1 MNSLQTNR
9 NLLLAIGCLTTS
21 ALLFSIMGI
30 CIRYAS
36 HTVDNYTIVFFRNVV
51 GLILFLPFIFK
62 QGIGF
67 VKTEKLWMHTWRSI
81 VGLAAMYG
89 FFYAI
94 AHLKLSN
101 AMVFTYSSP
110 IFIPVIAWL
119 FLKEKITIAMLC
131 AAVLGFI
138 GVFFVAKPDQGLL
151 NWISVI
157 GIASSLLAS
166 MAFVTVR
173 ALTQTEP
180 PERIVFYFCL
190 IGSALSVIP
199 MFWMWRTYHVKELF
213 FLIGAGMLANV
224 SQIFM
229 SHAYRLAPAGQI
241 APVNYM
247 AIIFAGVWG
256 FLLWDEVPDLYSVIG
271 FCIILLAI
279 LLFLA
284 AFIGKLLGIFIMV
297 PMGKLNSREAW
308 VIGIGLNARLST
320 EIIVAKLLFDAGLID
335 YHLFTALIAASSL
348 STLIVPLWF
357 TFLVRRWGIHLS
369 QGSAGA

>member
-67 VKTEKLWMHTWRSI
+67 VKTEKLWMHSWRSI

-119 FLKEKITIAMLC
+119 FLKEKITIAMIC

-138 GVFFVAKPDQGLL
+138 GVFCVAKPDQGLL

-190 IGSALSVIP
+190 IGSTLSVIP
-199 MFWMWRTYHVKELF
+199 MFWVWRPYHLQELL
-213 FLIGAGMLANV
+213 FLIGAGILANV

-256 FLLWDEVPDLYSVIG
+256 FLLWNEVPDLYSVIG

-279 LLFLA
+279 LLCSPLTQRQR
-284 AFIGKLLGIFIMV
+284 K
-297 PMGKLNSREAW
+297 
-308 VIGIGLNARLST
+308 
-320 EIIVAKLLFDAGLID
+320 IIQ
-335 YHLFTALIAASSL
+335 
-348 STLIVPLWF
+348 
-357 TFLVRRWGIHLS
+357 R
-369 QGSAGA
+369 

>member
-1 MNSLQTNR
+1 MIMTLNQPNR
-9 NLLLAIGCLTTS
+9 KLFLAISCLTIS
-21 ALLFSIMGI
+21 AFLFSIMGI

-36 HTVDNYTIVFFRNVV
+36 QTVDNYTIVFFRNFV
-51 GLILFLPFIFK
+51 GLMLFLPFIMK
-62 QGIGF
+62 QGTSF
-67 VKTEKLWMHTWRSI
+67 VKTEKLWMHTWRSL

-110 IFIPVIAWL
+110 IFIPLIAWL
-119 FLKEKITIAMLC
+119 FLKERITKAMLM
-131 AAVLGFI
+131 AAALGFL
-138 GVFFVAKPDQGLL
+138 GVFCVAKPDQGLW
-151 NWISVI
+151 NWVSAI

-173 ALTQTEP
+173 ALTKTEP

-190 IGSALSVIP
+190 IGSLLSAIP
-199 MFWMWRTYHVKELF
+199 MFWVWRPYALKELF
-213 FLIGAGMLANV
+213 FLIAAGILANV

-256 FLLWDEVPDLYSVIG
+256 FFLWQETPNFYSLFG
-271 FCIILLAI
+271 FGLILLAI
-279 LLFLA
+279 ILCS
-284 AFIGKLLGIFIMV
+284 
-297 PMGKLNSREAW
+297 P
-308 VIGIGLNARLST
+308 
-320 EIIVAKLLFDAGLID
+320 
-335 YHLFTALIAASSL
+335 
-348 STLIVPLWF
+348 
-357 TFLVRRWGIHLS
+357 LS
-369 QGSAGA
+369 QRQRKSL

>member
-1 MNSLQTNR
+1 MDTPQTNR
-9 NLLLAIGCLTTS
+9 NLFLAIGCLTIS
-21 ALLFSIMGI
+21 ALLFSVMGI

-110 IFIPVIAWL
+110 IFIPLIAWL
-119 FLKEKITIAMLC
+119 FLKEKVTTAMLC
-131 AAVLGFI
+131 AAGLGFI
-138 GVFFVAKPDQGLL
+138 GVFCVAKPDQGLL
-151 NWISVI
+151 NWISIV
-157 GIASSLLAS
+157 GISSSLLAS

-190 IGSALSVIP
+190 IGSLLSVIP
-199 MFWMWRTYHVKELF
+199 MFWVWRPYHLHELF
-213 FLIGAGMLANV
+213 FLVAAGVLANV

-241 APVNYM
+241 APVNYI
-247 AIIFAGVWG
+247 AIIFAGIWG
-256 FLLWDEVPDLYSVIG
+256 FLLWNEVPDLYSVIG
-271 FCIILLAI
+271 FGIILLAI
-279 LLFLA
+279 LLCS
-284 AFIGKLLGIFIMV
+284 
-297 PMGKLNSREAW
+297 P
-308 VIGIGLNARLST
+308 
-320 EIIVAKLLFDAGLID
+320 LIQSKKQ
-335 YHLFTALIAASSL
+335 T
-348 STLIVPLWF
+348 
-357 TFLVRRWGIHLS
+357 
-369 QGSAGA
+369 Q

>member
-1 MNSLQTNR
+1 MIMTLNQPNR
-9 NLLLAIGCLTTS
+9 KLFLAISCLTIS
-21 ALLFSIMGI
+21 AFLFSIMGI

-36 HTVDNYTIVFFRNVV
+36 QTVDNYTIVFFRNFV
-51 GLILFLPFIFK
+51 GLMLFLPFIMK
-62 QGIGF
+62 QGTSF
-67 VKTEKLWMHTWRSI
+67 VKTEKLWMHTWRGL

-110 IFIPVIAWL
+110 IFIPLIAWL
-119 FLKEKITIAMLC
+119 FLKERITKAMLM
-131 AAVLGFI
+131 AAALGFL
-138 GVFFVAKPDQGLL
+138 GVFCVAKPDQGLW
-151 NWISVI
+151 NWVSAI

-173 ALTQTEP
+173 ALTKTEP

-190 IGSALSVIP
+190 IGSLLSAIP
-199 MFWMWRTYHVKELF
+199 MFWVWRPYALKELF
-213 FLIGAGMLANV
+213 FLIAAGILANV

-256 FLLWDEVPDLYSVIG
+256 FFLWQETPNFYSLFG
-271 FCIILLAI
+271 FGLILLAI
-279 LLFLA
+279 ILCS
-284 AFIGKLLGIFIMV
+284 
-297 PMGKLNSREAW
+297 P
-308 VIGIGLNARLST
+308 
-320 EIIVAKLLFDAGLID
+320 
-335 YHLFTALIAASSL
+335 
-348 STLIVPLWF
+348 
-357 TFLVRRWGIHLS
+357 LS
-369 QGSAGA
+369 QRQRKSL

>member
-1 MNSLQTNR
+1 MNSHQADR
-9 NLLLAIGCLTTS
+9 NLFLAIGCLTIS
-21 ALLFSIMGI
+21 ALLFSVLGI

-36 HTVDNYTIVFFRNVV
+36 HSVDNYTIVFFRNVV

-62 QGIGF
+62 QGTGF

-119 FLKEKITIAMLC
+119 FLKEKITIAMIC

-138 GVFFVAKPDQGLL
+138 GVFCVAKPDQGLL

-199 MFWMWRTYHVKELF
+199 MFWMWRTYHVKELL
-213 FLIGAGMLANV
+213 FLIGAGILANV

-256 FLLWDEVPDLYSVIG
+256 FLLWNEVPDLYSVIG

-279 LLFLA
+279 LLC
-284 AFIGKLLGIFIMV
+284 
-297 PMGKLNSREAW
+297 S
-308 VIGIGLNARLST
+308 
-320 EIIVAKLLFDAGLID
+320 
-335 YHLFTALIAASSL
+335 
-348 STLIVPLWF
+348 PL
-357 TFLVRRWGIHLS
+357 TQRQKKMIQH
-369 QGSAGA
+369 

>member
-1 MNSLQTNR
+1 MDTPQTNR
-9 NLLLAIGCLTTS
+9 NLFVAIGCLTIS
-21 ALLFSIMGI
+21 ALLFSVMGI

-51 GLILFLPFIFK
+51 GLILFLLFIFK

-110 IFIPVIAWL
+110 IFIPLIAWL
-119 FLKEKITIAMLC
+119 FLKEKVTTAMLC
-131 AAVLGFI
+131 AAGLGFM
-138 GVFFVAKPDQGLL
+138 GVFCVAKPDQGLL
-151 NWISVI
+151 NWISIV
-157 GIASSLLAS
+157 GISSSLLAS

-190 IGSALSVIP
+190 IGSLLSVIP
-199 MFWMWRTYHVKELF
+199 MFWVWRPYHLHELF
-213 FLIGAGMLANV
+213 FLVAAGVLANV

-241 APVNYM
+241 APVNYI
-247 AIIFAGVWG
+247 AIIFAGIWG
-256 FLLWDEVPDLYSVIG
+256 FLLWNEVPDLYSVIG
-271 FCIILLAI
+271 FGIILLAI
-279 LLFLA
+279 LLCS
-284 AFIGKLLGIFIMV
+284 
-297 PMGKLNSREAW
+297 P
-308 VIGIGLNARLST
+308 
-320 EIIVAKLLFDAGLID
+320 LIQSKKQ
-335 YHLFTALIAASSL
+335 T
-348 STLIVPLWF
+348 
-357 TFLVRRWGIHLS
+357 
-369 QGSAGA
+369 Q

>member
-67 VKTEKLWMHTWRSI
+67 VKTEKLWMHSWRSI

-131 AAVLGFI
+131 AAGLGFI
-138 GVFFVAKPDQGLL
+138 GVFCVAKPDQGLL

-199 MFWMWRTYHVKELF
+199 MFWVWRTYHVKELL
-213 FLIGAGMLANV
+213 FLIGAGILANV

-256 FLLWDEVPDLYSVIG
+256 FLLWNEVPDLYSVIG

-279 LLFLA
+279 LLC
-284 AFIGKLLGIFIMV
+284 
-297 PMGKLNSREAW
+297 S
-308 VIGIGLNARLST
+308 
-320 EIIVAKLLFDAGLID
+320 
-335 YHLFTALIAASSL
+335 
-348 STLIVPLWF
+348 PL
-357 TFLVRRWGIHLS
+357 TQRQKKMIQR
-369 QGSAGA
+369 

>member
-138 GVFFVAKPDQGLL
+138 GVFCVAKPDQGLL

-199 MFWMWRTYHVKELF
+199 MFWMWRTYHLKELL
-213 FLIGAGMLANV
+213 FLIGAGILANV

-256 FLLWDEVPDLYSVIG
+256 FLLWDEVPDVYSMIG
-271 FCIILLAI
+271 FGFILLAI
-279 LLFLA
+279 LLCSPLTR
-284 AFIGKLLGIFIMV
+284 
-297 PMGKLNSREAW
+297 REKKW
-308 VIGIGLNARLST
+308 RF
-320 EIIVAKLLFDAGLID
+320 K
-335 YHLFTALIAASSL
+335 
-348 STLIVPLWF
+348 
-357 TFLVRRWGIHLS
+357 R
-369 QGSAGA
+369 

>member
-67 VKTEKLWMHTWRSI
+67 VKTEKLWMHSWRSI

-131 AAVLGFI
+131 AAGLGFI
-138 GVFFVAKPDQGLL
+138 GVFCVAKPDQGLL

-199 MFWMWRTYHVKELF
+199 MFWMWRTYHVKELL
-213 FLIGAGMLANV
+213 FLIGAGVLANV

-256 FLLWDEVPDLYSVIG
+256 FLLWNEVPDLYSVIG

-279 LLFLA
+279 LLC
-284 AFIGKLLGIFIMV
+284 
-297 PMGKLNSREAW
+297 S
-308 VIGIGLNARLST
+308 
-320 EIIVAKLLFDAGLID
+320 
-335 YHLFTALIAASSL
+335 
-348 STLIVPLWF
+348 PL
-357 TFLVRRWGIHLS
+357 TQRQKKMIQR
-369 QGSAGA
+369 

>member
-1 MNSLQTNR
+1 MNSHQADR
-9 NLLLAIGCLTTS
+9 NLFLAIGCLTIS
-21 ALLFSIMGI
+21 ALLFSVMGI

-36 HTVDNYTIVFFRNVV
+36 HSVDNYTIVFFRNVV

-62 QGIGF
+62 QGTGF

-119 FLKEKITIAMLC
+119 FLKEKITIAMIC

-138 GVFFVAKPDQGLL
+138 GVFCVAKPDQGLL

-199 MFWMWRTYHVKELF
+199 MFWVWRPYHLQELL
-213 FLIGAGMLANV
+213 FLIGAGILANV

-256 FLLWDEVPDLYSVIG
+256 FLLWNEVPDLYSVIG

-279 LLFLA
+279 L
-284 AFIGKLLGIFIMV
+284 
-297 PMGKLNSREAW
+297 SE
-308 VIGIGLNARLST
+308 
-320 EIIVAKLLFDAGLID
+320 
-335 YHLFTALIAASSL
+335 
-348 STLIVPLWF
+348 
-357 TFLVRRWGIHLS
+357 
-369 QGSAGA
+369 

>member
-1 MNSLQTNR
+1 MNSHQADR
-9 NLLLAIGCLTTS
+9 NLFLAIGCLTIS
-21 ALLFSIMGI
+21 ALLFSVMGI

-36 HTVDNYTIVFFRNVV
+36 HSVDNYTIVFFRNVV

-62 QGIGF
+62 QGTGF

-119 FLKEKITIAMLC
+119 FLKEKITIAMIC

-138 GVFFVAKPDQGLL
+138 GVFCVAKPDQGLL

-199 MFWMWRTYHVKELF
+199 MFWMWRTYHVKELL
-213 FLIGAGMLANV
+213 FLIGAGILANV

-256 FLLWDEVPDLYSVIG
+256 FLLWNEVPDLYSVIG

-279 LLFLA
+279 LLC
-284 AFIGKLLGIFIMV
+284 
-297 PMGKLNSREAW
+297 S
-308 VIGIGLNARLST
+308 
-320 EIIVAKLLFDAGLID
+320 
-335 YHLFTALIAASSL
+335 
-348 STLIVPLWF
+348 PL
-357 TFLVRRWGIHLS
+357 TQRQRKMI
-369 QGSAGA
+369 QR

>member
-1 MNSLQTNR
+1 MDAQPTNR
-9 NLLLAIGCLTTS
+9 NLMLAIGCLTLS
-21 ALLFSIMGI
+21 ALLFSVMGI

-62 QGIGF
+62 QGTRF

-110 IFIPVIAWL
+110 IFIPLIAWL
-119 FLKEKITIAMLC
+119 FLKEKITTAMLC
-131 AAVLGFI
+131 AAGLGFI
-138 GVFFVAKPDQGLL
+138 GVFCVAKPDQGLL
-151 NWISVI
+151 NWISIV
-157 GIASSLLAS
+157 GISSSLLAS

-190 IGSALSVIP
+190 IGSLLSVIP
-199 MFWMWRTYHVKELF
+199 MFWVWRPYHLQELL
-213 FLIGAGMLANV
+213 FLIGAGVLANV

-241 APVNYM
+241 APVNYI
-247 AIIFAGVWG
+247 AIIFAGLWG
-256 FLLWDEVPDLYSVIG
+256 FLLWNEVPDLYSVIG
-271 FCIILLAI
+271 FGIILSAI
-279 LLFLA
+279 LLC
-284 AFIGKLLGIFIMV
+284 
-297 PMGKLNSREAW
+297 S
-308 VIGIGLNARLST
+308 
-320 EIIVAKLLFDAGLID
+320 
-335 YHLFTALIAASSL
+335 
-348 STLIVPLWF
+348 PLTQKDKKWHF
-357 TFLVRRWGIHLS
+357 KG
-369 QGSAGA
+369 

>member
-1 MNSLQTNR
+1 MNSHQADR
-9 NLLLAIGCLTTS
+9 NLFLAIGCLTIS
-21 ALLFSIMGI
+21 ALLFSVMGI

-36 HTVDNYTIVFFRNVV
+36 HSVDNYTIVFFRNVV

-119 FLKEKITIAMLC
+119 FLKEKITIAMIC

-138 GVFFVAKPDQGLL
+138 GVFCVAKPDQGLL

-199 MFWMWRTYHVKELF
+199 MFWVWRPYHLQELL
-213 FLIGAGMLANV
+213 FLIGAGILANV

-256 FLLWDEVPDLYSVIG
+256 FLLWNEVPDLYSVIG

-279 LLFLA
+279 LLC
-284 AFIGKLLGIFIMV
+284 
-297 PMGKLNSREAW
+297 S
-308 VIGIGLNARLST
+308 
-320 EIIVAKLLFDAGLID
+320 
-335 YHLFTALIAASSL
+335 
-348 STLIVPLWF
+348 PL
-357 TFLVRRWGIHLS
+357 TQRQRKMI
-369 QGSAGA
+369 QR

>member
-1 MNSLQTNR
+1 MIMTLNQPNR
-9 NLLLAIGCLTTS
+9 KLFLAISCLTIS
-21 ALLFSIMGI
+21 AFLFSIMGI

-36 HTVDNYTIVFFRNVV
+36 QTVDNYTIVFFRNFV
-51 GLILFLPFIFK
+51 GLILFLPLIMK
-62 QGIGF
+62 QGASF
-67 VKTEKLWMHTWRSI
+67 VKTEKLWMHTWRSL

-110 IFIPVIAWL
+110 IFIPLIAWL
-119 FLKEKITIAMLC
+119 FLKERITKAMLI
-131 AAVLGFI
+131 AAALGFL
-138 GVFFVAKPDQGLL
+138 GVFCVAKPDQGLW
-151 NWISVI
+151 NWVSAI

-173 ALTQTEP
+173 ALTKTEP

-190 IGSALSVIP
+190 IGSLLSAIP
-199 MFWMWRTYHVKELF
+199 MFWVWRPYALKELF
-213 FLIGAGMLANV
+213 FLIAAGILANV

-256 FLLWDEVPDLYSVIG
+256 FFLWQETPDFYSLFG
-271 FCIILLAI
+271 FGLILLAI
-279 LLFLA
+279 ILCN
-284 AFIGKLLGIFIMV
+284 
-297 PMGKLNSREAW
+297 P
-308 VIGIGLNARLST
+308 
-320 EIIVAKLLFDAGLID
+320 
-335 YHLFTALIAASSL
+335 
-348 STLIVPLWF
+348 
-357 TFLVRRWGIHLS
+357 LS
-369 QGSAGA
+369 QRQRKSL

>member
-67 VKTEKLWMHTWRSI
+67 VKTEKLWMHSWRSI

-119 FLKEKITIAMLC
+119 FLKEKITIAMIC

-138 GVFFVAKPDQGLL
+138 GVFCVAKPDQGLL

-199 MFWMWRTYHVKELF
+199 MFWMWRTYHVKELL
-213 FLIGAGMLANV
+213 FLIGAGILANV

-256 FLLWDEVPDLYSVIG
+256 FLLWNEVPDLYSVIG

-279 LLFLA
+279 LLC
-284 AFIGKLLGIFIMV
+284 
-297 PMGKLNSREAW
+297 S
-308 VIGIGLNARLST
+308 
-320 EIIVAKLLFDAGLID
+320 
-335 YHLFTALIAASSL
+335 
-348 STLIVPLWF
+348 PL
-357 TFLVRRWGIHLS
+357 TQRQKKMIQR
-369 QGSAGA
+369 

>member
-138 GVFFVAKPDQGLL
+138 GVFCVAKPDQGLL

-190 IGSALSVIP
+190 IGSVLSVIP
-199 MFWMWRTYHVKELF
+199 MFWMWRTYHVKELL
-213 FLIGAGMLANV
+213 FLIGAGILANV

-279 LLFLA
+279 LLC
-284 AFIGKLLGIFIMV
+284 
-297 PMGKLNSREAW
+297 S
-308 VIGIGLNARLST
+308 
-320 EIIVAKLLFDAGLID
+320 
-335 YHLFTALIAASSL
+335 
-348 STLIVPLWF
+348 PL
-357 TFLVRRWGIHLS
+357 TQRQKKMIQR
-369 QGSAGA
+369 

>member
-1 MNSLQTNR
+1 MNSHQADR
-9 NLLLAIGCLTTS
+9 NLFLAIGCLTIS
-21 ALLFSIMGI
+21 ALLFSVMGI

-36 HTVDNYTIVFFRNVV
+36 HSVDNYTIVFFRNVV

-62 QGIGF
+62 QGTGF

-119 FLKEKITIAMLC
+119 FLKEKITIAMIC

-138 GVFFVAKPDQGLL
+138 GVFCVAKPDQGLL

-190 IGSALSVIP
+190 IGSTLSVIP
-199 MFWMWRTYHVKELF
+199 MFWVWRPYHLQELL
-213 FLIGAGMLANV
+213 FLIGAGILANV

-256 FLLWDEVPDLYSVIG
+256 FLLWNEVPDLYSVIG

-279 LLFLA
+279 LLCSPLTQRQR
-284 AFIGKLLGIFIMV
+284 K
-297 PMGKLNSREAW
+297 
-308 VIGIGLNARLST
+308 
-320 EIIVAKLLFDAGLID
+320 IIQ
-335 YHLFTALIAASSL
+335 
-348 STLIVPLWF
+348 
-357 TFLVRRWGIHLS
+357 R
-369 QGSAGA
+369 

>member
-1 MNSLQTNR
+1 MDAQPTNR
-9 NLLLAIGCLTTS
+9 NLMMAIGCLTLS
-21 ALLFSIMGI
+21 ALLFSVMGI

-62 QGIGF
+62 QGTRF

-110 IFIPVIAWL
+110 IFIPLIAWL
-119 FLKEKITIAMLC
+119 FLKEKITTAMLC
-131 AAVLGFI
+131 AAGLGFI
-138 GVFFVAKPDQGLL
+138 GVFCVAKPDQGLL
-151 NWISVI
+151 NWISII
-157 GIASSLLAS
+157 GISSSLLAS

-180 PERIVFYFCL
+180 PERIVFYFCF
-190 IGSALSVIP
+190 IGSLLSVIP
-199 MFWMWRTYHVKELF
+199 MFWVWRPYHLQELL
-213 FLIGAGMLANV
+213 FLIGAGILANV

-241 APVNYM
+241 APVNYI
-247 AIIFAGVWG
+247 AIIFAGIWG
-256 FLLWDEVPDLYSVIG
+256 FLLWNEVPDLYSVIG
-271 FCIILLAI
+271 FGIILSAI
-279 LLFLA
+279 LLCSPLTQ
-284 AFIGKLLGIFIMV
+284 
-297 PMGKLNSREAW
+297 RR
-308 VIGIGLNARLST
+308 RLF
-320 EIIVAKLLFDAGLID
+320 K
-335 YHLFTALIAASSL
+335 
-348 STLIVPLWF
+348 
-357 TFLVRRWGIHLS
+357 
-369 QGSAGA
+369 

>member
-1 MNSLQTNR
+1 MDTSQTNR
-9 NLLLAIGCLTTS
+9 NLFLAIGCLTIS
-21 ALLFSIMGI
+21 ALLFSVMGI

-62 QGIGF
+62 QSMGF

-110 IFIPVIAWL
+110 IFIPLIAWL
-119 FLKEKITIAMLC
+119 FLKEKVTTAMLC
-131 AAVLGFI
+131 AAGLGFM
-138 GVFFVAKPDQGLL
+138 GVFCVAKPDQGLL
-151 NWISVI
+151 NWISIV
-157 GIASSLLAS
+157 GISSSLLAS

-190 IGSALSVIP
+190 IGSLLSVIP
-199 MFWMWRTYHVKELF
+199 MFWVWRPYHLHELF
-213 FLIGAGMLANV
+213 FLVAAGVLANV

-241 APVNYM
+241 APVNYI
-247 AIIFAGVWG
+247 AIIFAGIWG
-256 FLLWDEVPDLYSVIG
+256 FLLWNEVPDLYSVIG
-271 FCIILLAI
+271 FGIILLAI
-279 LLFLA
+279 LLCS
-284 AFIGKLLGIFIMV
+284 
-297 PMGKLNSREAW
+297 P
-308 VIGIGLNARLST
+308 
-320 EIIVAKLLFDAGLID
+320 LIQSKKQ
-335 YHLFTALIAASSL
+335 T
-348 STLIVPLWF
+348 
-357 TFLVRRWGIHLS
+357 
-369 QGSAGA
+369 Q